1 MYLPA
6 PTPFTY
12 LYLPTPCTYLHLP
25 HVPTSRT
32 YHLYLPHVPNAIPHA
47 PTLYRGAVPIAT
59 YVTLA
64 VLTGAYQGTCTRL
77 YLSMVPDSTPWYLP
91 MVSVI
96 AGTYLRYLYSL
107 VPT

>member
-47 PTLYRGAVPIAT
+47 PILYRGAVPIVT
-59 YVTLA
+59 YVMLA
-64 VLTGAYQGTCTRL
+64 PRLRDGTF
-77 YLSMVPDSTPWYLP
+77 TP
-91 MVSVI
+91 
-96 AGTYLRYLYSL
+96 T
-107 VPT
+107 